1 MVTKSRTW
9 WFVCA
14 TLLFSGLAF
23 VTPQTASADTK
34 GQDLPGTKC
43 QRNNKDGST
52 TTGQCSSVCKDL
64 VVSDAKDPDSGL
76 RTCEEKA
83 TVVSGWGIV
92 AITGHSSVQF
102 LRYNEGGEVQACKLG
117 AKADEVE
124 CHRVRVRV
132 LEAK

>member
-14 TLLFSGLAF
+14 TLLFCALAF
-23 VTPQTASADTK
+23 VTPQTASAETK

-64 VVSDAKDPDSGL
+64 VVSDTKDVDSGL
-76 RTCEEKA
+76 RTCEEAKA
-83 TVVSGWGIV
+83 VSGWGIV
-92 AITGHSSVQF
+92 AITGHPSVQF
-102 LRYNEGGEVQACKLG
+102 VRYNAGGEVQACRLG
-117 AKADEVE
+117 AKSDELE